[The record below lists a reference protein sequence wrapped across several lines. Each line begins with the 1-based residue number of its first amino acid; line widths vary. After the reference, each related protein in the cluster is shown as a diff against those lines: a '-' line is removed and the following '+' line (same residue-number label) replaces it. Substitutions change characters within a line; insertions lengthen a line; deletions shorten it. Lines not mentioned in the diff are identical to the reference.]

1 MAKKGSKPSGKTEVV
16 APAKTTKAN
25 SGAVKKTPKST
36 KPTTVK
42 KPVKGKK
49 PVAKRSRKPK
59 APTITDDQ
67 FEAWFFKQTPERFIE
82 LTEDWNDL
90 KLKIKLKKHDTYDGW
105 LNYFK
110 TLSPSKIR
118 LLATTGLD
126 ILPTEGYAALS
137 FWHDVI
143 KNPSRIKN
151 IHRAG
156 LTTGGTAKTLVDY
169 AKANDRLG
177 VLEAMRDE
185 LAMKLQQGAGARDA
199 GTLAAQLT
207 EIMTQIEVY
216 RKRLGPKEETA
227 LGSLMSDMPSGKRP
241 PQNGNGHRN
250 TSYASKAR
258 VTIEDLET
266 AT

>member
-1 MAKKGSKPSGKTEVV
+1 MPKKSSKQSPPAAKAAAEKPIKKP
-16 APAKTTKAN
+16 AAKT
-25 SGAVKKTPKST
+25 P
-36 KPTTVK
+36 VK
-42 KPVKGKK
+42 KPAKK
-49 PVAKRSRKPK
+49 VVRKRKP
-59 APTITDDQ
+59 APPKITDAQ
-67 FEAWFFKQTPERFIE
+67 FATWFLKQDAEMFID
-82 LTEDWNDL
+82 LTEEWNEK
-90 KLKIKLKKHDTYDGW
+90 KLKVKLKRQTTYDGW

-110 TLSPSKIR
+110 TLSPTQIR

-156 LTTGGTAKTLVDY
+156 LTTGGTAKSIVDY
-169 AKANDRLG
+169 AKENNRLG

-185 LAMKLQQGAGARDA
+185 LALKLQQGAGARDA

-216 RKRLGPKEETA
+216 RKRTGPQKETVLG
-227 LGSLMSDMPSGKRP
+227 GLMGDMPTGGKRP
-241 PQNGNGHRN
+241 AKNGGGHRQG
-250 TSYASKAR
+250 SYASKVAR
-258 VTIEDLET
+258 VTIEDLE
-266 AT
+266 AANG

>member
-1 MAKKGSKPSGKTEVV
+1 MA
-16 APAKTTKAN
+16 AKT
-25 SGAVKKTPKST
+25 SKKTV
-36 KPTTVK
+36 PT
-42 KPVKGKK
+42 
-49 PVAKRSRKPK
+49 KPK
-59 APTITDDQ
+59 AATPVKPKTAAKPTPVKTVPTKTAKKPAAKKKTRKPAAPKITDEM
-67 FEAWFFKQTPERFIE
+67 FEKWLFKQTPERFVE
-82 LTEDWNDL
+82 LAEDYNDA
-90 KLKIKLKKHDTYDGW
+90 KLKIKLKKQTTYDGW

-156 LTTGGTAKTLVDY
+156 LTTGGTTKTLVDY

-185 LAMKLQQGAGARDA
+185 LALKLQQGAGARDA

-216 RKRLGPKEETA
+216 RKRLGPKETTA
-227 LGSLMSDMPSGKRP
+227 LGDLLSDMPTGKRP
-241 PQNGNGHRN
+241 SKNGGGHRH
-250 TSYASKAR
+250 TSYASKAAGPR
-258 VTIEDLET
+258 VTIEDLESDDDED
-266 AT
+266 

>member
-1 MAKKGSKPSGKTEVV
+1 MAAKPKV
-16 APAKTTKAN
+16 N
-25 SGAVKKTPKST
+25 KTPKPVD
-36 KPTTVK
+36 KPPVKVNK
-42 KPVKGKK
+42 KPAPKTIKK
-49 PVAKRSRKPK
+49 PAAKKKTRKPA
-59 APTITDDQ
+59 APKITDEM
-67 FEAWFFKQTPERFIE
+67 FEKWLFKQTPERFVE
-82 LTEDWNDL
+82 LAEDYNDA
-90 KLKIKLKKHDTYDGW
+90 KLKIKLKKQTTYDGW

-156 LTTGGTAKTLVDY
+156 LTSGGTTKTLVDY

-185 LAMKLQQGAGARDA
+185 LALKLQQGAGARDA

-216 RKRLGPKEETA
+216 RKRLGPKETTA
-227 LGSLMSDMPSGKRP
+227 LGDLMSDMPTGKRP
-241 PQNGNGHRN
+241 SKNGNGHRH
-250 TSYASKAR
+250 TSYASKAAAATR
-258 VTIEDLET
+258 VTIEDLEDDDDEN
-266 AT
+266 